1 MITQLIDFQKK
12 KKIKE
17 TNYYKFH
24 INTIYSTSKVQL
36 QQIESA
42 KPVPYVYIYSS
53 PIKKKLFFFIPFV
66 PFSQPYCRNRN
77 HFSFQLERK
86 EKKKKGKKT
95 ILARR

>member
-42 KPVPYVYIYSS
+42 KPVPCVYIYSS
-53 PIKKKLFFFIPFV
+53 PIKKKTV

-77 HFSFQLERK
+77 HFSFQLEKK
-86 EKKKKGKKT
+86 ERKKKKGKKT

>member
-42 KPVPYVYIYSS
+42 KPVPCVYIYSS
-53 PIKKKLFFFIPFV
+53 PIKKKLSHFHNHIVVIVTIF
-66 PFSQPYCRNRN
+66 
-77 HFSFQLERK
+77 HFSSRK
-86 EKKKKGKKT
+86 KRKKKKGKKT